1 MKVFISQPMK
11 NKTPEEIK
19 AVRLAAEMMIKAIFP
34 KKKIEMIDSYFE
46 KMRIQHRRLP
56 ILASRLSFWQ
66 RQT

>member
-19 AVRLAAEMMIKAIFP
+19 AVRLAAEMMTKAIFP
-34 KKKIEMIDSYFE
+34 KKRIEIIDSYFE
-46 KMRIQHRRLP
+46 KMRIQLRRLP